1 MTQLVLRDR
10 RGWPVC
16 ASLFCILV
24 LSACATPS
32 ASNGRAPGRKVVIL
46 GFDGADPA
54 LLSRWVS
61 EGHLPNIRRLGQ
73 TGTVQPLATT
83 QPPQSAVAWASL
95 ATGMN
100 PGRHGV
106 FDVFEVDR
114 KHYAASA
121 GFERLEGPDFLLR
134 LFPVSSPRPVHRL
147 QQAPFYQI
155 VSQAGVQTSVLKV
168 PLAVP
173 SSANDACR
181 LLSGSGFMDACQ
193 TGETFFYFATDLTQW
208 DLSGKE
214 LGGNLVQLG
223 RRGNSM
229 RTRIEGPHDPRYD
242 DGRRLSIPLKLE
254 LTPEE
259 TAVRITVQGKQQTV
273 AQGSWSDWFEF
284 RFQGGM
290 FVDRRGIGRFYVLE
304 TYPEVRLYLEPISPD
319 PRKPPLPISSPK
331 GLAADLAARVGLFKT
346 LQWSDQLWG
355 LNEERID
362 EAVFLEDLFRN
373 MGIQEAMLVDELD
386 RRDPQLVVTV
396 FSAIDS
402 VSHMFFRLMDPE
414 HPRYEASLAEGYGNA
429 ILRTYRRMD
438 EMIGSILG
446 RLGTQDTL
454 IVVSDHGFE
463 SWSREFNANA
473 WLVENGYLV
482 TTGTPSPDPEARPSD
497 SYSGQSSFPRVD
509 WRRSRAY
516 GLGAGGIFI
525 NVVGREG
532 QGSIQP
538 GLRGY
543 EQLRDEIRIRLLE
556 FRDPDTGRPVV
567 QSVYRREELYEGP
580 RLEQAPDLVVSL
592 RDGYRASWQTA
603 RGAVPETIV
612 AANLKKWSGD
622 HATSD
627 HSSVPGIFLSNRRTS
642 GADYTV
648 LDIAPTILEIFDIPI
663 PTQMD
668 GKPIRLL
675 P

>member
-24 LSACATPS
+24 LSACVTRS
-32 ASNGRAPGRKVVIL
+32 ASSNRAPGRKVVIL

-61 EGHLPNIRRLGQ
+61 EGHLPNIQELGQ
-73 TGTVQPLATT
+73 TGTVQALGTT
-83 QPPQSAVAWASL
+83 QPPQSSVAWASL

-106 FDVFEVDR
+106 FDLFEVDR

-121 GFERLEGPDFLLR
+121 RFERLEGPDFLLR

-168 PLAVP
+168 PLVVT

-193 TGETFFYFATDLTQW
+193 TGEAFFYFATDLSQW
-208 DLSGKE
+208 DLTS

-223 RRGNSM
+223 RRGKAI
-229 RTRIEGPHDPRYD
+229 RTSIEGPHDPRYD

-259 TAVRITVQGKQQTV
+259 TAVRITVQGKHQTV
-273 AQGSWSDWFEF
+273 AQGNWSDWFEF

-304 TYPEVRLYLEPISPD
+304 TYPEVRVYLEPISAD

-346 LQWSDQLWG
+346 LHWSDQLWG

-386 RRDPQLVVTV
+386 RHDPQLVVTV

-429 ILRTYRRMD
+429 ILRAYRRMD
-438 EMIGSILG
+438 EMIGNILG
-446 RLGTQDTL
+446 RMEAHDTL

-463 SWSREFNANA
+463 SWSREFNTNA

-482 TTGTPSPDPEARPSD
+482 TTQTLSPDPEARPSAF
-497 SYSGQSSFPRVD
+497 YSGQSLFPRVD

-592 RDGYRASWQTA
+592 RDGYRSSWQTA

-642 GADYTV
+642 GVDYTI
-648 LDIAPTILEIFDIPI
+648 LDIAPTVLEIFDIPI
-663 PTQMD
+663 PAQMD
-668 GKPIRLL
+668 GNPIRLV